1 MAADD
6 SKGGS
11 KPTGTKPPPLRAETA
26 TKGTKPTGSGPTA
39 SVVKGETSTS
49 SNRPRVDASTNTHQ
63 PITAGV
69 TSTSS
74 RRLERTS
81 SSSGSS
87 PLVDSGRPEADA
99 IAGPAGHLRKSSD
112 LIYESIMRGGGEPF
126 GEPYEVSAQ
135 TLTERIVRFFKQRG
149 FFGFEFFE
157 RRRRRHKNKFT
168 RYGSA
173 PFRGDHPKR

>member
-1 MAADD
+1 MAGDD

-11 KPTGTKPPPLRAETA
+11 KA
-26 TKGTKPTGSGPTA
+26 TGSAPRVQTSSGSGKLPA
-39 SVVKGETSTS
+39 ETSTS
-49 SNRPRVDASTNTHQ
+49 K
-63 PITAGV
+63 
-69 TSTSS
+69 

-87 PLVDSGRPEADA
+87 PLVDAGRPEADA
-99 IAGPAGHLRKSSD
+99 MAGPAGHLRKSSD

-157 RRRRRHKNKFT
+157 RRRRRLKNKFT

-173 PFRGDHPKR
+173 PFRGNHNKR